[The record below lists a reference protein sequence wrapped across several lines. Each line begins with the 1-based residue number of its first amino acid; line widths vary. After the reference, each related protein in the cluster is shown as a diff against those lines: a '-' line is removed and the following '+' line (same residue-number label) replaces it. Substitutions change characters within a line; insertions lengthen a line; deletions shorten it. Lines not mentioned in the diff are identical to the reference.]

1 MDQFWIINVY
11 EVGQVGGERRGV
23 EEEDMESKNN
33 AVPLPLRVTY
43 QVLVRKGVSWNVKG
57 QELKGFEKGQEIEG
71 FLSGKKCFQ
80 FWKRNFESGNIFFF
94 SFTTKILNFQINQ
107 VD

>member
-43 QVLVRKGVSWNVKG
+43 QVLVRKGVSW
-57 QELKGFEKGQEIEG
+57 
-71 FLSGKKCFQ
+71 
-80 FWKRNFESGNIFFF
+80 
-94 SFTTKILNFQINQ
+94 
-107 VD
+107 